1 VIPEGGHTRRL
12 LTTSDVRDLARRH
25 GIRPS
30 KALGQNFVID
40 PNTIRRIVRLAAVD
54 AEDRVL
60 EVGAG
65 LGTLTLA
72 LAAAA
77 RQVIAVEFDRALLPA
92 LEEVLE
98 GVPNVEI
105 VAADAMAVEYGSL
118 LGGLSHRFISNLPFN
133 LATPLITKLLEE
145 VLQIGDFTV
154 MVQREVGERLVA
166 SPGSKVY
173 GSISVLVGYYA
184 EGKVLGRV
192 SPNVFWPPPR
202 VESVLIQLVRRPPP
216 VDVPIEPLMKATRAA
231 FSQRR
236 KTVRNALAA
245 ALGRDPDEV
254 EKALNTAEVDPGSRA
269 ESLGLEDFAR
279 IAKAFET

>member
-1 VIPEGGHTRRL
+1 VIPDGGHIPRL
-12 LTTSDVRDLARRH
+12 LTASDVRDLARRH

-72 LAAAA
+72 LADTA

-98 GVPNVEI
+98 GVSNVEI
-105 VAADAMAVEYGSL
+105 VAADAMAIEYGSL

-133 LATPLITKLLEE
+133 LATPLLTKLLEE
-145 VLQIGDFTV
+145 VPQIGDFMV

-192 SPNVFWPPPR
+192 SPSVFWPAPR

-216 VDVPIEPLMKATRAA
+216 VDVAIEPLMKAARGA

-254 EKALNTAEVDPGSRA
+254 EKALKTAEVDPGSRA

-279 IAKAFET
+279 IARAFET

>member
-1 VIPEGGHTRRL
+1 VILDGGHIPRL
-12 LTTSDVRDLARRH
+12 LTASDVRDLARRH

-72 LAAAA
+72 LADAA

-98 GVPNVEI
+98 GVSNVEI
-105 VAADAMAVEYGSL
+105 VAADAMALEYGSL
-118 LGGLSHRFISNLPFN
+118 LRGLSHRFISNLPFN
-133 LATPLITKLLEE
+133 LATPLLTKLLEE
-145 VLQIGDFTV
+145 VPQIGDFMV

-184 EGKVLGRV
+184 AGKVLGRV
-192 SPNVFWPPPR
+192 SPSVFWPPPR

-254 EKALNTAEVDPGSRA
+254 EKALKTAEVDPGSRA

>member
-245 ALGRDPDEV
+245 TLGRDPDEV
-254 EKALNTAEVDPGSRA
+254 EKALKTAEVDPGSRA

>member
-1 VIPEGGHTRRL
+1 MIPKGGHTRRL

-72 LAAAA
+72 LADAA

-98 GVPNVEI
+98 GVSNVEI
-105 VAADAMAVEYGSL
+105 VAADAMALEYGSL

-145 VLQIGDFTV
+145 VLQIGDFMV

-192 SPNVFWPPPR
+192 SPSVFWPPPR

-254 EKALNTAEVDPGSRA
+254 EKALKTAEVDPGSRA